1 MSIAWSTVIVV
12 VLLLPGILFFAGFY
26 FPEKVTRE
34 SAPISPLAQL
44 SGVVG
49 IALLLHAIFYGIL
62 NYGGLYEHFPSIKDI
77 ALDKFIIIL
86 RADSS
91 NPNAPSALA
100 FKGIFDR
107 DALNIFIYF
116 VVISGMGFLLGWR
129 IGLLVTNGPLRMLA
143 SHQWQFRLLDGK
155 KSAKYVRAHVLSK
168 TSHDG
173 RVLIYDGIVE
183 EFYAK
188 ASGTINHLVLK
199 DARSGVL
206 EIGNNVPIRHAGRI
220 PLGDN
225 KEGSFQVLVLT
236 SDDIA
241 NVYFEKVA
249 SITIVEGDMQK
260 LAKSL
265 ADQEGAPAS

>member
-12 VLLLPGILFFAGFY
+12 VLLLPGILFFAGVY

-44 SGVVG
+44 SAVVG
-49 IALLLHAIFYGIL
+49 IAFFLHAVFYCIL
-62 NYGGLYEHFPSIKDI
+62 NYGALYEHFPSIKDI
-77 ALDKFIIIL
+77 ALDKFVTIL

-91 NPNAPSALA
+91 TPNAPSVMA

-107 DALNIFIYF
+107 DALNILSYF
-116 VVISGMGFLLGWR
+116 VAISVTGFLLGWA
-129 IGLLVTNGPLRMLA
+129 IGAMITKGPLRVLA
-143 SHQWQFRLLDGK
+143 SNQWLYSLLDEK
-155 KSAKYVRAHVLSK
+155 DSPAFVRAHVLSK
-168 TSHDG
+168 TSHNG
-173 RVLIYDGIVE
+173 RVLIYDGMVD

-199 DARSGVL
+199 NARSGLL
-206 EIGNNVPIRHAGRI
+206 EIGDDAPIRHPGKI
-220 PLGDN
+220 PLGDES
-225 KEGSFQVLVLT
+225 KGSFQILVLT

-249 SITIVEGDMQK
+249 RITNTEADMQK
-260 LAKSL
+260 LIKSL
-265 ADQEGAPAS
+265 AAQEGTSAS